1 MLLRHLKLDSFFI
14 RVIKKM
20 TKEDRFRIIAKASGK
35 VSPSPI
41 DITYDIDFFVLDELK
56 YAGLKAW
63 GQQLDVNEEF
73 NKVLEAYNFDGY
85 SPSQNVLNYIRH
97 YSLYPELAAMQH
109 CDLNDNVSYIGEYY
123 DGTPTAKYRK
133 AGRYEIEPIAV
144 DKNRREFSAK

>member
-1 MLLRHLKLDSFFI
+1 
-14 RVIKKM
+14 M

-144 DKNRREFSAK
+144 DKNRRGDRGDCPRLLS

>member
-1 MLLRHLKLDSFFI
+1 
-14 RVIKKM
+14 M

-63 GQQLDVNEEF
+63 SQQLDVNEEF

-123 DGTPTAKYRK
+123 DKVLGSLENINKKDQYKSLIGKYEK
-133 AGRYEIEPIAV
+133 FLEVGSFLKKDPVKVSSKEY
-144 DKNRREFSAK
+144 KNI